1 MATADTPDARLLPLV
16 EGRDVAA
23 LQDPRP
29 VCLIGACDEAGKAN
43 FATVIWVTPVSHKPP
58 MIAFALREKSH
69 TMQLIR
75 ASGVFSIATL
85 PATADAVEAM
95 EFCGGNT
102 GRLVDKGAAV
112 PHFTVPVEPASR
124 DDAAPETAPLV
135 PVCDIATSWVT
146 AAVDSIAPA
155 GDHLLVVGTVREAHT
170 GAPRD
175 ARGQLI
181 PHDTLLCVQHGTYAT
196 DEVLRF

>member
-1 MATADTPDARLLPLV
+1 MATETPDARSLPLV

-29 VCLIGACDEAGKAN
+29 VCLIGACDTEGKAS

-69 TMQLIR
+69 TMQLVR
-75 ASGVFSIATL
+75 ASGAFSISTL
-85 PATADAVEAM
+85 PATAEAVETM

-102 GRLVDKGAAV
+102 GRLVDKGARV
-112 PHFTVPVEPASR
+112 PHFTVPVEGAPAAG
-124 DDAAPETAPLV
+124 AASPTASLV
-135 PVCDIATSWVT
+135 PVCDIAASWVT
-146 AAVDSIAPA
+146 AQVDSIAPA

-170 GAPRD
+170 DAARD
-175 ARGQLI
+175 ERGQLI
-181 PHDTLLCVQHGTYAT
+181 PTGTLLCVQHGTYAT
-196 DEVLRF
+196 DEVLPF

>member
-1 MATADTPDARLLPLV
+1 MATDETPDARSLPLV

-29 VCLIGACDEAGKAN
+29 VCLIGACDDAGTAN

-75 ASGVFSIATL
+75 ASRAFSVSTL
-85 PATADAVEAM
+85 PATADAVETM

-102 GRLVDKGAAV
+102 GKLVDKGARVA
-112 PHFTVPVEPASR
+112 HFTVPVEPMQTDGTS
-124 DDAAPETAPLV
+124 APVPLV
-135 PVCDIATSWVT
+135 PICDIATSWVT
-146 AAVDSIAPA
+146 ASVDSIAPA
-155 GDHLLVVGTVREAHT
+155 GDHLLVVGTVREART
-170 GAPRD
+170 CAPRD
-175 ARGQLI
+175 EHGQLI
-181 PHDTLLCVQHGTYAT
+181 PHGNLLCVQHGTYAT
-196 DEVLRF
+196 DEVLAF

>member
-1 MATADTPDARLLPLV
+1 MATDEVPAAQLLPRV

-29 VCLIGACDEAGKAN
+29 ICLIGACDEAGKAS

-75 ASGVFSIATL
+75 TSGVFSICTL
-85 PATADAVEAM
+85 PATREAISAM
-95 EFCGGNT
+95 EFCGSNT
-102 GRLVDKGAAV
+102 GKLVDKGARI
-112 PHFTVPVEPASR
+112 PHFTVPVELAAADSPAS
-124 DDAAPETAPLV
+124 PLA
-135 PVCDIATSWVT
+135 PVCDIAASWVT

-155 GDHLLVVGTVREAHT
+155 GDHLLVVGTVREAHID
-170 GAPRD
+170 APRD
-175 ARGQLI
+175 ERGQLV
-181 PHDTLLCVQHGTYAT
+181 PEGTLLCVQHGTYAT
-196 DEVLRF
+196 GEVLAY